1 MPALRGTR
9 CRLHISLTA
18 QLGNPFMGMQS
29 IWMFLLEPLLTKS
42 LPFTLNTL
50 LFMSES
56 FLMLRLTAALSSTI
70 GACLSALLIRLAS
83 MLTLSLGYA
92 QPGWQFFDS
101 TQ

>member
-1 MPALRGTR
+1 MR
-9 CRLHISLTA
+9 ISLTA

-29 IWMFLLEPLLTKS
+29 VWMFLLEPLLTKS

-50 LFMSES
+50 LFMRES
-56 FLMLRLTAALSSTI
+56 FLMLRLTATLSSTI
-70 GACLSALLIRLAS
+70 GTCLSALLIRLAS

-92 QPGWQFFDS
+92 QPRWQFFDS